1 LSDIFKLCASKHKTM
16 KKITVI
22 LISIINFSFVNVGTE
37 YSLEANVKTNCNDD
51 FPPKLSFFF
60 EQIGGFGDKSMV
72 SQVEKILNI
81 DLSIFQ
87 EYDFYDNEE
96 SSEKY
101 WKNIIKFENVIDRLI
116 SKIKANPKYYEKLKY
131 NPIKLEY
138 AFSSDSNEM
147 KKIKAEK
154 QEYENHPMYG
164 YPYDNKYLST
174 NAIVK
179 DLETLKIILKCYK
192 KNGATKIKL

>member
-1 LSDIFKLCASKHKTM
+1 M
-16 KKITVI
+16 NY
-22 LISIINFSFVNVGTE
+22 SI
-37 YSLEANVKTNCNDD
+37 EANVETKCKDD
-51 FPPKLSFFF
+51 FPPRLSFFF

-81 DLSIFQ
+81 DLSTFQ
-87 EYDFYDNEE
+87 EYDFIDNEG

-101 WKNIIKFENVIDRLI
+101 WKNITKFELVIDKFI
-116 SKIKANPKYYEKLKY
+116 SKIKANPRYYEKVKY
-131 NPIKLEY
+131 NPIKPEY
-138 AFSSDSNEM
+138 AFSSDSNQME
-147 KKIKAEK
+147 KIKAKE

-174 NAIVK
+174 KAIIK

-192 KNGATKIKL
+192 KSGATKIKLNYD